1 MTASPRLQHALAWAA
16 AVIGPLAL
24 YALTLPHGPML
35 EDDGLFLMVGAHLGI
50 AHPPGYP
57 LYTWICHAF
66 MHLPFGTPAFLGHLS
81 SAVLGALACGF
92 VYWAARLLGASIL
105 AALFAAWLFGASE
118 HFWSQAI
125 IAEVYTLNA
134 LLFFATY
141 ALILYG
147 VRHPEHVWPWQLA
160 AAAYGLSLANHWP
173 LMGLAT
179 AGLIVAALPARRTLL
194 RRLPGL
200 AGIALPCAA
209 LPYAWLV
216 WRSQQEPFI
225 SFYGAID
232 SWEWFWFYLSRQGYA
247 PVDISP
253 SAGWLD
259 RLAYLQWLGH
269 EVVWQLTLAGF
280 FLAVLGVLALIRH
293 RQLSA
298 AASSLLAFAGS
309 SLLLVSLLQFDY
321 DFHRIAT
328 FRPYPLICYGLL
340 ALWIA
345 VGLQFFVDELV
356 HRLPAM
362 RLPAPWLQRG
372 TIGLAGTLMVG
383 SAVPAHWVAN
393 AHADND
399 FAEQFAAATM
409 DRLPPDSIL
418 FASSDAEAFTL
429 GYYAFVEGR
438 RPDVLLLN
446 LKGYVYGNRLYHAF
460 LPPASKR
467 AVLEQ
472 LINQTERP
480 IFFLL
485 DADHNMLPRKRKGQ
499 LSGFHIRPLGYDEAG
514 RLEVVRDPESEQY
527 FLRLMNT
534 QYEDL
539 MQRVIRNVLL
549 RQYCHYLGM
558 VAIDEHLPAA
568 TRESMQPLFDAVGR
582 NYNCILGIV
591 TTLLRH
597 GNPQYWGSVEAW
609 LAQAADRPHEVMF
622 KRDLAHLH
630 FLRGLV
636 AELKGREKSAML
648 AYRKSVSINPRPDNE
663 AAQAIIR
670 LRRARP
676 SHERPAAP
684 QPLQMP

>member
-1 MTASPRLQHALAWAA
+1 MTASPRLPHALAWAA
-16 AVIGPLAL
+16 AVAGPLAL

-35 EDDGLFLMVGAHLGI
+35 EDDGLFLMVGAHLGV

-57 LYTWICHAF
+57 LYTWLCHAF
-66 MHLPFGTPAFLGHLS
+66 MQLPFGTPAFLGHLS

-92 VYWAARLLGASIL
+92 VYWAARLLGASVL
-105 AALFAAWLFGASE
+105 PALFAAWLFGASE
-118 HFWSQAI
+118 HFWSQAL

-147 VRHPEHVWPWQLA
+147 AQHPERAWPWRLA

-179 AGLIVAALPARRTLL
+179 AGLIAAALPARRTLL

-225 SFYGAID
+225 NFYGAID
-232 SWEWFWFYLSRQGYA
+232 TWERFWFYLSRQGYA

-280 FLAVLGVLALIRH
+280 LLAILGVLVLFRR
-293 RQLSA
+293 RQLAA

-321 DFHRIAT
+321 DFHRVAT
-328 FRPYPLICYGLL
+328 FRPYPLLCYGLL
-340 ALWIA
+340 ALWLA

-372 TIGLAGTLMVG
+372 ALGAAGMLMVG
-383 SAVPAHWVAN
+383 SSVAAHWDAN
-393 AHADND
+393 AHARDD
-399 FAEQFAAATM
+399 FAARFAAATM
-409 DRLPPDSIL
+409 ERLPPDSIL
-418 FASSDAEAFTL
+418 FASSDAEAFVL
-429 GYYAFVEGR
+429 GYYAFVEER
-438 RPDVLLLN
+438 RPDVQLLN
-446 LKGYVYGNRLYHAF
+446 LKGYVYGNRLYEAF
-460 LPPASKR
+460 LPAAGKR
-467 AVLEQ
+467 VVLER
-472 LINQTERP
+472 LLDRTERP
-480 IFFLL
+480 VFFLL
-485 DADHNMLPRKRKGQ
+485 DADRNMLPRHHKGQ
-499 LSGFHIRPLGYDEAG
+499 LSGFHIRPLGRDDAG

-527 FLRLMNT
+527 FLHLMHA
-534 QYEDL
+534 QYKDP

-549 RQYCHYLGM
+549 RQYCHYLGL
-558 VAIDEHLPAA
+558 VAVDEQLPPA
-568 TRESMQPLFDAVGR
+568 TRAAMQPLFEVVDR
-582 NYNCILGIV
+582 NYNCILGIA
-591 TTLLRH
+591 TALLQR
-597 GNPQYWGSVEAW
+597 GGPQHWDPIPAW
-609 LAQAADRPHEVMF
+609 LATAAGRRHEAMF

-630 FLRGLV
+630 FLHGLV
-636 AELKGREKSAML
+636 AERQGREKSARL
-648 AYRKSVSINPRPDNE
+648 AYRKSIALNPRPDND
-663 AAQAIIR
+663 ALRAILR
-670 LRRARP
+670 LRRAAP
-676 SHERPAAP
+676 ERPAP
-684 QPLQMP
+684 QPLQAP